1 MEQSLEVLDKVIE
14 ELHQMVQDLQ
24 LQAHFVLGVE
34 WTPHKTRPGLHPVVY
49 RRKGRVKSTP
59 FVRPGGEPSP
69 RRPWGV
75 EIKAGYLQRQVSCMP
90 GQEALARPYL
100 EEALALIRT
109 LMEEREDLMAMFTV
123 VRRMFTAR
131 RKAIKACD
139 VEGTVGAF
147 EQRSAAARAVLFSK
161 AHP

>member
-1 MEQSLEVLDKVIE
+1 MLDKTIE
-14 ELHQMVQDLQ
+14 ELHQMVQDLM
-24 LQAHFVLGVE
+24 LQAPFVLGVE
-34 WTPHKTRPGLHPVVY
+34 WIPHKTRPGLHPVFF
-49 RRKGRVKSTP
+49 RRKGRVKSRP

-69 RRPWGV
+69 RRPWAV
-75 EIKAGYLQRQVSCMP
+75 EIKAGYLQRQVSFMP
-90 GQEALARPYL
+90 GQEDLARPYL
-100 EEALALIRT
+100 EEPLALIRA

-131 RKAIKACD
+131 RKATQACD
-139 VEGTVGAF
+139 VASIVAAF